1 MSPRTPVPAR
11 LAAVPVRA
19 AARLSLVIA
28 GALGLACLWVA
39 GPAHA
44 QLRQATFE
52 VHDRGELWE
61 TVKDDGTL
69 GAPNPMNPLEYYP
82 SADWPGGPHRLATK
96 DDQRSYHAGMGL
108 WLGGRRANGA
118 VFFTEHGPFGTVDE
132 GTIEPMQRRENYV
145 GTPGYDP
152 GEAEQVI
159 TAQFTTTAGLRVRR
173 TSRAWSFRGLNTFIL
188 YQYDVTNVTA
198 ETLAEVYVGFPSL
211 LRPSYQDINVHNG
224 WGDSFNRVDDLV
236 GYDEE
241 RRLVYV
247 YDDTPNF
254 DLPTNVGNY
263 WSQADELRTTGYI
276 GLGLLDAPI
285 GSNGEAQPSNVLWAQ
300 LLSNEIRLTLANT
313 TREAL
318 YAILSGADRSLQAQP
333 GERLS
338 PFVLMA
344 AGPYTLAP
352 NQSVRISL
360 VQAVNGLPRSMA
372 LQGLAAQPQLP
383 AGLDSLR
390 ASVRR
395 AQRLYG
401 AGYAVTNV
409 PPPAPVLEIIPVPTS
424 QSISISWQ
432 PLDQTWSS
440 PTTGA
445 RITEYRIYRSHLGF
459 IGPYTQVAP
468 QRVRVNN
475 QTDITRFRD
484 AQRGVWRINDNNVGL
499 GFSYHYAITAVDE
512 AGRESWLTSRN
523 EQAIRVASSPAED
536 VLNVRVFPN
545 PFREVSG
552 FPATADANSI
562 VWNNLPARATIRI
575 YTSSGE
581 LVRTIEHDNPAAGQ
595 AVWNQLSDARQR
607 TAPGIYFW
615 TVQSE
620 VGVARGSLVII
631 K

>member
-1 MSPRTPVPAR
+1 MSLRIPAHAR
-11 LAAVPVRA
+11 LAPASVGLA
-19 AARLSLVIA
+19 LA
-28 GALGLACLWVA
+28 GTLALACLWVA
-39 GPAHA
+39 APAHA
-44 QLRQATFE
+44 QIRQAGFE

-69 GAPNPMNPLEYYP
+69 GAPNPMNPFEHYP
-82 SADWPGGPHRLATK
+82 SADWPGGPHRLVSK
-96 DDQRSYHAGMGL
+96 EEQRSYHAGMGL

-118 VFFTEHGPFGTVDE
+118 LFFTEHGPFSTVDE
-132 GTIEPMQRRENYV
+132 GTFEPMQRRENYV

-152 GEAEQVI
+152 AEAEQVI
-159 TAQFTTTAGLRVRR
+159 TAQFTTSTGLRVRR

-188 YQYDVTNVTA
+188 YNYDITNTTA
-198 ETLAEVYVGFPSL
+198 ETLTDVHVGFPSL

-236 GYDEE
+236 GYEEE
-241 RRLVYV
+241 RRFVYV

-276 GLGLLDAPI
+276 GLGLLDAPV
-285 GSNGEAQPSNVLWAQ
+285 GSNGEAQPSTVFWAQ

-318 YAILSGADRSLQAQP
+318 YAILSGADRSLQAEP
-333 GERLS
+333 DERLS

-344 AGPYTLAP
+344 VGPYTLEP
-352 NQSVRISL
+352 NRTVRISL
-360 VQAVNGLPRSMA
+360 VQAVNGLPRSVA

-390 ASVRR
+390 ASIGR
-395 AQRLYG
+395 AQALHW

-409 PPPAPVLEIIPVPTS
+409 PPPAPPLEIIPVPTT
-424 QSISISWQ
+424 QSISISW
-432 PLDQTWSS
+432 PPIDQAWSS

-445 RITEYRIYRSHLGF
+445 RITEYRIYRSQRGF
-459 IGPYTQVAP
+459 IGPYGQVAP
-468 QRVRVNN
+468 MRVRVNN
-475 QTDITRFRD
+475 QTDITRFWD
-484 AQRGVWRINDNNVGL
+484 GQRGVWRISDNNVGL
-499 GFSYHYAITAVDE
+499 GFTYHYAITAVDE
-512 AGRESWLTSRN
+512 RGRESWLTNRN
-523 EQAIRVASSPAED
+523 EHPVRVASSPAED

-552 FPATADANSI
+552 FPSTADANSI

-581 LVRTIEHDNPAAGQ
+581 LVRTIEHDNPASGQ

-607 TAPGIYFW
+607 TAPGMYFW
-615 TVQSE
+615 TVE
-620 VGVARGSLVII
+620 AEAGVARGTVVII